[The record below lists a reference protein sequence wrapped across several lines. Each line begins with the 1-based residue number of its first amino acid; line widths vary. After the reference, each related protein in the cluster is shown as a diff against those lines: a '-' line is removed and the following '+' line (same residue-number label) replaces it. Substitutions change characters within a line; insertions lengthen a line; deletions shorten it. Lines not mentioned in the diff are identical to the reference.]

1 MSEKFIPV
9 SIADVVDNSLKE
21 IEDRKNGLT
30 SKGLK
35 TKWSGINTLLG
46 GGFQKGFNY
55 LIAGLSGSGKST
67 LANIIETDIFDY
79 NPDEDIIVLNFNFE
93 TPSIMN
99 LVKKY
104 SADVGMTVNELM
116 SSEETLSDQVLQTI
130 KVKSQRY
137 KKYPIYY
144 FDVSGTVSNI
154 AQTVIAC
161 HEKNP
166 DKHIFCIVDHTTL
179 VTPRNA
185 QSELEL
191 VTELANTSIKLK
203 KQTNCTFLMLGQ
215 LNSNI
220 EQTDR
225 LMNPALHSPMRSDL
239 FGGKSVWNAMDCIFM
254 PHRPDQL
261 QLSEYTLNA
270 LPTKD
275 MMYFHV
281 RKQRYGQTGTVQMD
295 CKDIGINKIEEIKLL

>member
-1 MSEKFIPV
+1 MSEVFKPI
-9 SIADVVDNSLKE
+9 SISDVVDNSIQE
-21 IEDRKNGLT
+21 IEDRKNGVA

-35 TKWSGINTLLG
+35 TRWESINKLMG

-93 TPSIMN
+93 TPSVMN
-99 LVKKY
+99 LIKKY
-104 SADVGMTVNELM
+104 SADVGITVNDLM
-116 SSEETLSDQVLQTI
+116 SSEETLSNDVLETI

-137 KKYPIYY
+137 KNYPIYY
-144 FDVSGTVSNI
+144 FDVSGTVDNI
-154 AQTVIAC
+154 AETTIRC
-161 HEKNP
+161 REKYP
-166 DKHIFCIVDHTTL
+166 DKHIFCIIDHTTL

-185 QSELEL
+185 QTELQL
-191 VTELANTSIKLK
+191 VTDLANMSIKVK

-220 EQTDR
+220 EQPDR

-261 QLSEYTLNA
+261 QLSEYTLNS
-270 LPTKD
+270 LPTENK
-275 MMYFHV
+275 MYFHV
-281 RKQRYGQTGTVQMD
+281 RKQRYGQIGTVQME
-295 CKDIGINKIEEIKLL
+295 CKDIGINRIDEIKLL